1 VRHPKHVN
9 GDLAEAIAVQELTA
23 RGFWVFT
30 TTQAHGPADIIALS
44 PGGETLFLDIKKDTW
59 RKLKNRAQPQRIN
72 RVLTDE
78 QVRLGV
84 RLCYVNVNTNEIT
97 IIQ

>member
-23 RGFWVFT
+23 RGYWVFT
-30 TTQAHGPADIIALS
+30 THQAHGPADIIALS
-44 PGGETLFLDIKKDTW
+44 PGGETLLLDIKKETW
-59 RKLKNRAQPQRIN
+59 QKRADRPKPQRIN
-72 RVLTDE
+72 RVLTEE
-78 QVRLGV
+78 QLRLGV
-84 RLCYVNVNTNEIT
+84 RLCYVNINTNEMT